1 MEKMNFKTEQESFWE
16 GKFGDDYINRNNEE
30 GIVESNINFF
40 KLSLKK
46 ANDIKSCIEYGAN
59 IGLNL
64 KALKSLY
71 PNLERKGIEINQ
83 NASKE
88 LANEIGSKNVIFKS
102 ILDYKSDQ
110 KFDLVLIKTVLIHIN
125 PEYLNEV
132 YESLYNSSNKY
143 ILICEYYNDKPT
155 KIKYR
160 GHQDKLFKRDFAGE
174 MMKMFNLK
182 LIDYGFI
189 YNKDKRFNCDDRNWF
204 LLKK

>member
-1 MEKMNFKTEQESFWE
+1 MNFKTEQESFWE

-30 GIVESNINFF
+30 GIIESNINFF
-40 KLSLKK
+40 NQSLKK
-46 ANDIKSCIEYGAN
+46 ANDIKTCIEYGAN

-71 PNLERKGIEINQ
+71 PNLERKAIEINK

-102 ILDYKSDQ
+102 ILDYKSEQ

-125 PEYLNEV
+125 PEYLNDV

-143 ILICEYYNDKPT
+143 ILICEYYNDKPI

-174 MMKMFNLK
+174 MMEMYNLK
-182 LIDYGFI
+182 LVDYGFI

-204 LLKK
+204 LLEK